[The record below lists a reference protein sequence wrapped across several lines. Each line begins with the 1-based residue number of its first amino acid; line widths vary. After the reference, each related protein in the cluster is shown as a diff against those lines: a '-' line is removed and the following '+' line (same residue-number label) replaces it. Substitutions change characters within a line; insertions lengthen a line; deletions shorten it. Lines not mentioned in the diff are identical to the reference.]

1 MPKLEDPAVPAVGS
15 PSRPVPAGESGWENE
30 GGATRASPGLRVE
43 QPRLYADLLDE
54 ADRRRRIADR
64 IIVRGLYEPRGH

>member
-1 MPKLEDPAVPAVGS
+1 VGS
-15 PSRPVPAGESGWENE
+15 ESGWENE
-30 GGATRASPGLRVE
+30 GGAMRSDPQRRTAVE

-64 IIVRGLYEPRGH
+64 IIVQGLVAPRGH